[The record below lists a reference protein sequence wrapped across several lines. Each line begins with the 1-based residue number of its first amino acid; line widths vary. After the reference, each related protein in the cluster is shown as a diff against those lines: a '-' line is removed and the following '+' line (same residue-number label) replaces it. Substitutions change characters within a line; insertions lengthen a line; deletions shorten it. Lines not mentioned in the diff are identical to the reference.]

1 MIQVEMVEDV
11 YMDFLL
17 KILFNNRIREVIITM
32 EGYNRIKELYLKSTN
47 KDKFLSV
54 IVKHLMKQPNMSELY
69 LNEEKNLDDL
79 VSYINKK
86 AKEQAVNGVAIIQDD
101 EVYSWAILY
110 FTSSNEKLGIVKHNS
125 VKQQE
130 DQKADNNQ
138 LKLEI

>member
-1 MIQVEMVEDV
+1 MVEDV

-32 EGYNRIKELYLKSTN
+32 EGYNRIKELYLKSKN

-110 FTSSNEKLGIVKHNS
+110 FKSSNEELGIVKHNS

-130 DQKADNNQ
+130 EQKVDNNQ
-138 LKLEI
+138 LSLEI

>member
-1 MIQVEMVEDV
+1 
-11 YMDFLL
+11 
-17 KILFNNRIREVIITM
+17 M
-32 EGYNRIKELYLKSTN
+32 EGYNRIKELYLKSKN

-110 FTSSNEKLGIVKHNS
+110 FTSSNERLGIVKHNS

-130 DQKADNNQ
+130 EQKVDNNQ
-138 LKLEI
+138 LRLEI

>member
-1 MIQVEMVEDV
+1 
-11 YMDFLL
+11 
-17 KILFNNRIREVIITM
+17 M
-32 EGYNRIKELYLKSTN
+32 EGYNRIKELYLKSTS

-110 FTSSNEKLGIVKHNS
+110 FKSSNKELGIVKHNS

-130 DQKADNNQ
+130 EQKVDNNQ
-138 LKLEI
+138 LRLEI

>member
-1 MIQVEMVEDV
+1 
-11 YMDFLL
+11 
-17 KILFNNRIREVIITM
+17 M

-47 KDKFLSV
+47 KDKFLNV

-110 FTSSNEKLGIVKHNS
+110 FTSSNEKLGIVKHNCA
-125 VKQQE
+125 KQQE
-130 DQKADNNQ
+130 EQKTDNNQ

>member
-1 MIQVEMVEDV
+1 
-11 YMDFLL
+11 
-17 KILFNNRIREVIITM
+17 M

-54 IVKHLMKQPNMSELY
+54 IVKRLMKQPNMSELY

-110 FTSSNEKLGIVKHNS
+110 FTSSNEKLGIVKHNC